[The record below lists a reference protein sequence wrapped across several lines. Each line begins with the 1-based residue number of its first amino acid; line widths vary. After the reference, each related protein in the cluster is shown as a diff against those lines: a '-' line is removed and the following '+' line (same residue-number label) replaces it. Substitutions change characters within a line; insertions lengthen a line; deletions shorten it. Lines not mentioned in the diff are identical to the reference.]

1 MKTPVLWIL
10 TVEGETK
17 GITNRPTSKHK
28 RTTKPKLPLLIN
40 AHTESDLNIQFSF
53 QRTYRVLQTELI
65 VLKIRWNLFTFI
77 TSSAQCDAQSW
88 PMWFPSSG
96 GFQTSD
102 CTDILAK
109 QIMKEAEAV
118 KTNHFLNSA
127 FSKCGIIFSSPETLR
142 LAQVV
147 SNGFGH

>member
-53 QRTYRVLQTELI
+53 QRTYGVLQTELT

-77 TSSAQCDAQSW
+77 TNSAQCDAQSW
-88 PMWFPSSG
+88 SSG
-96 GFQTSD
+96 GFQTSG

-109 QIMKEAEAV
+109 QIMKGAEAV